1 MSANGYFFK
10 ARINNSNKYMSKI
23 IIINHYPICC
33 PYIRNLFDVAINL
46 NLGKTIAINF
56 LLWRKPECLLA
67 VNCIYR
73 KLVLVFVIDRDAG
86 KVVGDFTANF

>member
-56 LLWRKPECLLA
+56 LLWRKPERLLA
-67 VNCIYR
+67 VNCNYL
-73 KLVLVFVIDRDAG
+73 KLVLVSMIDRVAG